1 MSTAPLV
8 NNPRGDV
15 ARDLAAD
22 VPRSLASTEQAT
34 PGVPLAPSR
43 ARRWRRRS
51 LLIACVLAVALD
63 LARPPAQQLSAR
75 GLVAAIHGY
84 QATLSPRLGAVGV
97 RCRFTPTCSHFAEGA
112 IRRDGALVGSV
123 RAAWRVLR
131 CGPWTKAGTYDP
143 P

>member
-1 MSTAPLV
+1 MSGQAAKL
-8 NNPRGDV
+8 
-15 ARDLAAD
+15 ARDLAGGA
-22 VPRSLASTEQAT
+22 PRAAGAPEERSVEAT
-34 PGVPLAPSR
+34 AASR
-43 ARRWRRRS
+43 ARRRRRRGI
-51 LLIACVLAVALD
+51 LAAFVLAFALD

-84 QATLSPRLGAVGV
+84 QATLSPRLGALGV

-112 IRRDGALVGSV
+112 IRRDGALIGSV